1 MDPLTNFKNTSQQKQ
16 SFLNSED
23 LAGLSQGKIPPQ
35 AIEIEETV
43 LGAIMLEN
51 GAFEL
56 IDDKLKPECFYLPA
70 HRHIYETILQLNK
83 ESKAVDYLTVIEK
96 LKKNGTLDKAGGT
109 YNVAKLTGNVI
120 SAAHIEAHANIILEK
135 FIQRELI
142 RISGEIIKTSYEDTT
157 DVFDLLDLSETKIF
171 EIANKYLKKD
181 FYRMDQAVA
190 DAILRIESL
199 SKKNNSNDVS
209 GVPSGFENL
218 DIVTNGWQPTD
229 LLILAARPGVGKTA
243 FALNLAI
250 NAATHK
256 AKPTPVGFFSME
268 MSISQLVNRMLSCLS
283 EVKMEKINR
292 GNYEK
297 WEMKQIIELGAKV
310 LSTTPIFLDDSSA
323 LNIFEFRAKARRMVE
338 KHQVGLIIIDYLQ
351 LMNGSINRNSN
362 REQEIGAI
370 SRNLKALAKE
380 LNVPIIALS
389 QLSRDVEKRSDKH
402 KIPQLSDL
410 RESGAIEQ
418 DADLVLFLY
427 REDYYQ
433 NQKQEGDDAQNDDTS
448 GKVLLRIA
456 KHRNGK
462 LADFNLRFLNEIQR
476 YEDWGNRQQIS
487 TRSNL
492 SVYNVPSQANS
503 ANSATSE
510 NYATFS
516 SATNNDLSSI
526 VIDNTHV
533 PDQDD
538 DNIPSF

>member
-1 MDPLTNFKNTSQQKQ
+1 MDPKTNFISTSQQRQ
-16 SFLNSED
+16 SFLSPED
-23 LAGLSQGKIPPQ
+23 MSGLSQGKIAPQ
-35 AIEIEETV
+35 SVEIEEAV

-51 GAFEL
+51 SAFEL
-56 IDDKLKPECFYLPA
+56 VDDKLKPECFYLPA
-70 HRHIYETILQLNK
+70 HRHIYETIFQLNK
-83 ESKAVDYLTVIEK
+83 ESQPVDYLTVIER

-157 DVFDLLDLSETKIF
+157 DVFDLLDMSETKIF
-171 EIANKYLKKD
+171 EIANKYLKKN
-181 FYRMDQAVA
+181 FSRMDQAVA
-190 DAILRIESL
+190 EAILRIENL

-209 GVPSGFENL
+209 GVPSGFELL
-218 DIVTNGWQPTD
+218 DLVTNGWQPTD

-250 NAATHK
+250 NAAVHK
-256 AKPTPVGFFSME
+256 VKPTAVGFFSME

-297 WEMKQIIELGAKV
+297 WEMQQIIEKGAKV
-310 LSTTPIFLDDSSA
+310 LSTAPIFLDDSSA

-351 LMNGSINRNSN
+351 LMNGTSNRNSN
-362 REQEIGAI
+362 REQEISTI

-389 QLSRDVEKRSDKH
+389 QLSRDVEKRGDKH

-418 DADLVLFLY
+418 DADIVLFLY

-433 NQKQEGDDAQNDDTS
+433 NSKGNNQEILDDDDEKDKN

-462 LADFNLRFLNEIQR
+462 LADFDLRFLNEIQR
-476 YEDWGNRQQIS
+476 YEDFNTKNYQ
-487 TRSNL
+487 
-492 SVYNVPSQANS
+492 
-503 ANSATSE
+503 ATSI
-510 NYATFS
+510 
-516 SATNNDLSSI
+516 SSI
-526 VIDNTHV
+526 NRESLA
-533 PDQDD
+533 
-538 DNIPSF
+538 NRNYSNSNPSFAQNDNLNSIKLNPTNLNGIENNEDPFEH